1 MALNL
6 EKVIPLAML
15 DVNANV
21 SMVASAPGGGIAVDN
36 PQVLRVDQATDI
48 TFTWTAGGLFG
59 PLFLFFPFPME
70 FDAFYELMGPGEAV
84 IAVPTSVATTSTAP
98 GQTITLTLAAN
109 TVPAGVYRIVI
120 RMKVILPPSTTP
132 TIIAGFEELGL
143 IEYYDI

>member
-6 EKVIPLAML
+6 EKVIPVAIL

-36 PQVLRVDQATDI
+36 PQVLRVDQATDF
-48 TFTWTAGGLFG
+48 TFNWTIGGLFAG
-59 PLFLFFPFPME
+59 FFMGASVK

-84 IAVPTSVATTSTAP
+84 IAVPTSTLPVALGTLTT
-98 GQTITLTLAAN
+98 TLTLGAN
-109 TVPAGVYRIVI
+109 TVPEGVYRIVV
-120 RMKVILPPSTTP
+120 RMMVLPPSGSTP
-132 TIIAGFEELGL
+132 TIICGFEELGL